1 MLRTLRAPLALLAVA
16 LFTALAVP
24 VAARADDRAF
34 AQTAIDR
41 LEALGRYE
49 RAIGR
54 AMSSLQRKGPKAIPA
69 TRRAV
74 RAGIREAGRTSAA
87 IRGLA
92 TEGEEAATAKAK
104 VLELL
109 AAEQRAYRTLDR
121 GLAAL
126 KDGKTSTAR
135 TLIRRASRSLDS
147 ITRAAFEV
155 GKTLG
160 RLSVS

>member
-1 MLRTLRAPLALLAVA
+1 MLRSLRAPLTLLAVA
-16 LFTALAVP
+16 LFTALALP

-34 AQTAIDR
+34 AQTAIAR
-41 LEALGRYE
+41 LQTLGRYE
-49 RAIGR
+49 RAVAK
-54 AMSSLQRKGPKAIPA
+54 AMNGLPRKGPKAIPA

-74 RAGIREAGRTSAA
+74 RVAIRQAGRTSAA

-92 TEGEEAATAKAK
+92 TTGEEATTAKAK

-126 KDGKTSTAR
+126 ENGKTSTAR
-135 TLIRRASRSLDS
+135 TLIRRASRSLQA
-147 ITRAAFEV
+147 ITRAAVDV
-155 GKTLG
+155 GMTLG
-160 RLSVS
+160 RLAA